1 MGGAV
6 ALVVGSYARIV
17 NARSGLLRLGGELCR
32 ESMSD
37 GIEIRQPDAYQGEGN
52 LTSIIHTTQ
61 YSS

>member
-6 ALVVGSYARIV
+6 AFVVGSYARIV

-37 GIEIRQPDAYQGEGN
+37 GIEIRQPDAYERGQLDFN
-52 LTSIIHTTQ
+52 HPHHTI
-61 YSS
+61 